1 MPQLERSLL
10 NVKSLPDVTRVLNYL
25 ADLFNNRISFGEPDD
40 GAGNPRSDNIQGL
53 WATATFTALDSATTV
68 THNLGLNTAG
78 TINCRWFVGKI
89 EHDGTLADGTSAVSI
104 QFETGD
110 TVAAD
115 TIQLRCYTAATRTVD
130 GDHPVLADLFFI
142 PAVT

>member
-1 MPQLERSLL
+1 MAQLERSTL
-10 NVKSLPDVTRVLNYL
+10 NFRGLEGVTRFAQTL
-25 ADLFNNRISFGEPDD
+25 ADLFNGRISFGEPDD
-40 GAGNPRSDNIQGL
+40 GNGNPRGDNIEGA
-53 WATATFTALDSATTV
+53 WATATFTALDTATTV